1 MSNETEKQTMK
12 KKLEAEMAEW
22 QTKMDEAKV
31 QLHLGAKDAQ
41 DKLQPHIDKLE
52 QEMSEA
58 KEKWGQLEDASEK
71 SWESIEKGLRISFTA
86 MNKSFEKVKEHFTT
100 EDKK

>member
-12 KKLEAEMAEW
+12 EKLAAEMAEW

-31 QLHLGAKDAQ
+31 QLHLGAKDAE

-58 KEKWGQLEDASEK
+58 KEKWEQLEDASEK
-71 SWESIEKGLRISFTA
+71 SWESIEHGLKISFTA

>member
-1 MSNETEKQTMK
+1 MSNEAEKQTMK

-52 QEMSEA
+52 QELSEA
-58 KEKWGQLEDASEK
+58 KEKWEQLEDASEK
-71 SWESIEKGLRISFTA
+71 SWASIEHGLRISFTA
-86 MNKSFEKVKEHFTT
+86 MNKSFDKVKEHFTT

>member
-1 MSNETEKQTMK
+1 MKEKTDKEKVKHESGKQLK
-12 KKLEAEMAEW
+12 KW

-41 DKLQPHIDKLE
+41 DKLQPHIDKME

-58 KEKWGQLEDASEK
+58 KEKWEQLEDASEK
-71 SWESIEKGLRISFTA
+71 SWESIEHGLKISFTA
-86 MNKSFEKVKEHFTT
+86 MNKSFEKVKEHFKT
-100 EDKK
+100 EEKE